1 MKFRFPK
8 RLELLAFIV
17 GFTLMTFE
25 LAAARI
31 LAPTVGSS
39 TYVWTSIIGTIIAAL
54 SFGFYMGGR
63 VADARARRRDVMWL
77 LVVTACLIAFTTMLY
92 PYALPRLAEL
102 AIDVRLQAVMAAL
115 LLFAPTSFALGMIS
129 PYLAKLNVTSL
140 KTAGTAVANLSMWDA
155 IGGITGTFLTGFVL
169 FGYMGAR
176 SIFIVLVLVLLFATV
191 LLAEKW
197 HRTQWAIAAIALYV
211 VALAPTHARAF
222 NIDTPTAHYT
232 VFDWNSEGQHM
243 RGLAMG
249 PGGIQ
254 SGIQV
259 GQPYEPV
266 FWYTRQ
272 LADLIAQTP
281 VKQDI
286 LMLGGGT
293 FTLPQQIALK
303 YPESHIDVV
312 EIDPK
317 LVDIAREY
325 FSYQDPKNVQ
335 LTFSDA
341 RTYVNQTK
349 RQYDIVVVDV
359 YGNTDIPFTFMT
371 REYGEALKQVVR
383 PSGVVMVN
391 MIAGERGSCRTL
403 LSALEAPY
411 RENFKARLVRSN
423 DGAGASTPHNIIGVY
438 GNALPR
444 YSGYQDAQIP
454 RQPPYTDDFT
464 PAERIRQDCAA

>member
-1 MKFRFPK
+1 MALRFPK
-8 RLELLAFIV
+8 RLELLAFVV

-54 SFGFYMGGR
+54 SFGFYAGGR
-63 VADARARRRDVMWL
+63 VADARARQRDVMWL
-77 LVVTACLIAFTTMLY
+77 LFGAASLVALTTVLY
-92 PYALPRLAEL
+92 SHVLPWLARL
-102 AIDVRLQAVMAAL
+102 AIDVRLQAVIAAAI
-115 LLFAPTSFALGMIS
+115 LFAPTSFVLGMIS

-140 KTAGTAVANLSMWDA
+140 KTAGAAVANLSMWDA
-155 IGGITGTFLTGFVL
+155 IGGITGTFLTGFIL
-169 FGYMGAR
+169 FGYMGSRA
-176 SIFIVLVLVLLFATV
+176 IFVVLVLILLFATT

-197 HRTQWAIAAIALYV
+197 YRGQWAIAATALYAA
-211 VALAPTHARAF
+211 ALAPTYAHAI
-222 NIDTPTAHYT
+222 NIDTPTSHYT
-232 VFDWNSEGQHM
+232 VFDWQNNGEQM

-259 GQPYEPV
+259 DQPYVPV

-272 LADLIAQTP
+272 LADLIDQTSE
-281 VKQDI
+281 KQDI

-293 FTLPQQIALK
+293 FTLPQQVALK
-303 YPESHIDVV
+303 YPASHIDVV

-317 LVDIAREY
+317 LVDIAREHFY
-325 FSYQDPKNVQ
+325 YQDPRNVR

-349 RQYDIVVVDV
+349 RQYDIVIVDV

-371 REYGEALKQVVR
+371 REYGESLRRIVK
-383 PSGVVMVN
+383 PGGVVMVN
-391 MIAGERGSCRTL
+391 MIAGEQGDCRTL
-403 LSALEAPY
+403 LGALEAPY
-411 RENFKARLVRSN
+411 RQNFHERLLRSN
-423 DGAGASTPHNIIGVY
+423 DEGAASVPHNIIGVY
-438 GNALPR
+438 GNALPQ
-444 YSGYQDAQIP
+444 YEGYQDVQIP
-454 RQPPYTDDFT
+454 RQQPYTDDFT
-464 PAERIRQDCAA
+464 PAERIRQNCAA